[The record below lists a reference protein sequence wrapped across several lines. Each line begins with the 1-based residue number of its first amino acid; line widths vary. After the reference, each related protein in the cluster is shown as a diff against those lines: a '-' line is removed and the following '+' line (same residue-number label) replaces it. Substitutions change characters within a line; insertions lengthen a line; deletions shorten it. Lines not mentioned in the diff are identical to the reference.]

1 MILGHHRQPIIRCR
15 LTVQHSSS
23 PDRSCLKFKSKFNLI
38 IFAFFCFLFGKREP
52 ISTRNIFGHTRC
64 ERHDVRERP
73 AGYVVNRKKLINIFF
88 QNENVSVWIS
98 NWETKWELEK
108 KKTSPSVW
116 WVGTQKRAV
125 KSVNSCKNTIPNNT
139 RDTSGLK
146 YIFKATTVVCRWL
159 VRKPDRNLLVGK
171 WP

>member
-1 MILGHHRQPIIRCR
+1 MILGHRRQPIIRCR
-15 LTVQHSSS
+15 LTVQHGSS
-23 PDRSCLKFKSKFNLI
+23 PDRSCLKFKSKFNLNH
-38 IFAFFCFLFGKREP
+38 FCLFCFPFGKREP

-73 AGYVVNRKKLINIFF
+73 AGYVVNRKKLINIF
-88 QNENVSVWIS
+88 S
-98 NWETKWELEK
+98 KWKRFCLNLKLGDEMGVGK
-108 KKTSPSVW
+108 KETSPSVW

-125 KSVNSCKNTIPNNT
+125 KSVNSCKNTIPNNA

-159 VRKPDRNLLVGK
+159 VRKPDRNLLGE